1 MTWLLLAPPL
11 HAFNE
16 QEQAAFDRVTAFYG
30 ERAGKRM
37 IAWRQ
42 LLASVSHQQE
52 RQKLEQVN
60 RFFNQFTF
68 LNDIEIWGEND
79 YWATPSEFL
88 GAAGG
93 DCEDFTIAK
102 YFSLRELGVEDQK
115 LRLVYV
121 KSLSRNQFHM
131 VLAYY
136 ATPSDVPV
144 LLDNLVPDIKP
155 ATERR
160 DLQPVYSFNGSQ
172 LWLMKQQGQGQLA
185 GQSSRLK
192 RWTNLRERFD
202 AQTLARP
209 VINLDQP

>member
-1 MTWLLLAPPL
+1 MTWLLLALPL
-11 HAFNE
+11 NALNE
-16 QEQAAFDRVTAFYG
+16 QDQAVIDRVTAFYG

-42 LLASVSHQQE
+42 LLTSVSHQQDW
-52 RQKLEQVN
+52 QKLEQVN
-60 RFFNQFTF
+60 RFFNQLSF

-79 YWATPSEFL
+79 YWATPFEFL

-102 YFSLRELGVEDQK
+102 YFSLRELGVDDQK

-121 KSLSRNQFHM
+121 KSLKLNQFHM

-136 ATPSDVPV
+136 ASPSEVPV
-144 LLDNLVPDIKP
+144 LLDNLDPDIKP

-160 DLQPVYSFNGSQ
+160 DLLPVYSFNGSQ

-185 GQSSRLK
+185 GKSSRLK

-202 AQTLARP
+202 AQKLARP
-209 VINLDQP
+209 LINLDQP

>member
-1 MTWLLLAPPL
+1 MTWLLLALPL
-11 HAFNE
+11 NALNE
-16 QEQAAFDRVTAFYG
+16 QDQAVIDRVTAFYG

-42 LLASVSHQQE
+42 LLTSVSHQQE
-52 RQKLEQVN
+52 WQKLEQVN
-60 RFFNQFTF
+60 RFFNQFSF

-79 YWATPSEFL
+79 YWATPFEFL

-102 YFSLRELGVEDQK
+102 YFSLRELGVDDQK

-121 KSLSRNQFHM
+121 KSLKLNQFHM

-136 ATPSDVPV
+136 ASPSEVPV
-144 LLDNLVPDIKP
+144 LLDNLDPDIKP

-160 DLQPVYSFNGSQ
+160 DLLPVYSFNGSQ

-185 GQSSRLK
+185 GKSSRLK
-192 RWTNLRERFD
+192 RWINLRERFD
-202 AQTLARP
+202 AQKLARP
-209 VINLDQP
+209 LINLDQP